1 MYSKELF
8 GLILQEFDTSLLA
21 PTLLYNLVDIN
32 PTNVILQ
39 LFELLLVIN
48 IHQLSELLLLLV
60 FNSPHY
66 YIPTR
71 PIRQSLQ
78 LALLVFS

>member
-8 GLILQEFDTSLLA
+8 RLILQEFDTSLLA

-32 PTNVILQ
+32 PTDVILQ
-39 LFELLLVIN
+39 LFELLFVIN
-48 IHQLSELLLLLV
+48 IHQLSELLLFLV

>member
-8 GLILQEFDTSLLA
+8 RLILQEFDTSLLA

-66 YIPTR
+66 YIPTW